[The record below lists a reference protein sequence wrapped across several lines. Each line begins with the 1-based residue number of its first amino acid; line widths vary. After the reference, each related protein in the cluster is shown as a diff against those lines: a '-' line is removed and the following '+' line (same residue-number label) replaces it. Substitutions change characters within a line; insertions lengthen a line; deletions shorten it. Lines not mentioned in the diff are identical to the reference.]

1 MNGIPPLSS
10 RDAHASPPQ
19 RVLERLHSSAAG
31 LDADEAA
38 RRLAAHGYN
47 RLPAPKRQGPLLRL
61 LRQFH
66 NVLLYMMLFA
76 SLVTALLGFW
86 VDSAVIL
93 LAVVVNALIGFVQE
107 GKAANALDAIRD
119 MLSLH
124 ALVLRDGQRQALDAE
139 RLVPG
144 DVVLLASGDRVPADL
159 RLFETKNFHVD
170 ESALTGESVPV
181 EKGCVAVAI
190 DALLGD
196 RRCMAY
202 SGTLVTSGQAR
213 GVVVATAGD
222 TELGRIGT
230 LLREVRTLATP
241 LLRQIASFSRWLALA
256 ILLLAGAT
264 FVLGTLWQGQ
274 PMVDMFMLVVAL
286 TASAIPEGLPA
297 IMTVILAL
305 GVQRMAR
312 RNAIVSRLPA
322 VETLGSVT
330 VICSDKTGTLTR
342 NEMTVQRIVTADQVI
357 EVSGAGYAPL
367 GGFSH
372 NGEGLDPAGRDDL
385 QEIGRA
391 ALLCNE
397 ARLHQEGEAWQLEGD
412 PTEGALLS
420 LGLKLGLDPQA
431 LAAERPRS
439 DAIPFES
446 EHRFMATLHHDHAGQ
461 AMVYLKGAP
470 VFLKDVARIVSAPE
484 DDYVQAWPN
493 GVPGVALVIL
503 RQPGANIVDTADAI
517 QAALPRLRE
526 MLPATIEVDVLNDRT
541 RTIRSSLHEVELTLL
556 LTIGLVVLV
565 MGLFLRQLSATL
577 IVATVLAVSLSAS
590 FAAMYVLGFTLN
602 NLTLVA
608 LIIAVGF
615 IVDDAIVV
623 VENIH
628 RHLEAGAS
636 KVEAALKGAAEIGFT
651 VISISFSL
659 IAAFIP
665 LLFMGGIV
673 GRLFR
678 EFAVSVTVAILISVL
693 ASLTLAPMLASRF
706 MPALRHAD
714 APRKGFAEWLT
725 GGYERGLRWA
735 LGHQRLM
742 LVGFAFTVL
751 VAVAG
756 YVGIPK
762 GFFPLQDTAF
772 VFGTSQAAED
782 ISYDDMVAKH
792 RQLAEIIAS
801 DPAVQSYNH
810 AVGVTGGSQSLANGR
825 FWIVLKD
832 RGERDVSV
840 GEFIDR
846 LRPQLAKV
854 PGIMLYLRAAQ
865 DINLSSGPSR
875 TQYQYAL
882 RSSDSTQLAL
892 WAQRL
897 TERLKQVP
905 GLMDVSN
912 DLQVG
917 ASVTALDIDR
927 VAAARFG
934 LSAEDVSQTLYDAFG
949 QRQVGEYQTEV
960 NQYKVVLELDARQRG
975 RAESLDWFYLRSP
988 LSGEMV
994 PLSAIAKVAA
1004 PRSGPLQINHNGMFP
1019 AVNLSFNLAAGVSL
1033 GEAVQAVQRAQEEIG
1048 MPSTIIGVFQG
1059 AAQAFQ
1065 SSLAS
1070 QPLLILAA
1078 LIAVYIILGVLYESF
1093 VHPLTIL
1100 STLPSAGIGAVFL
1113 LWAWGQDFSI
1123 MALIGIV
1130 LLIGIVKKN
1139 GILMV
1144 DFAIV
1149 AQREQGMSAEQAI
1162 YQACLTRF
1170 RPIMMTTL
1178 AALLGAIPL
1187 MIGFGTGSELR
1198 QPLGI
1203 AVVGGLLVSQV
1214 LTLFSTPVVYLALER
1229 LFHRRGTTT
1238 SDGGTAGATA
1248 T

>member
-470 VFLKDVARIVSAPE
+470 ERILDMCEAERVGDSVRSLDPDYWRRLATDTAARGLRLLAIARRAMPAEQRTLDFADVE
-484 DDYVQAWPN
+484 H
-493 GVPGVALVIL
+493 GFTLLALVGIIDPP
-503 RQPGANIVDTADAI
+503 REEAVAAVAECQAAGIAVKMITGDHVDTARAI
-517 QAALPRLRE
+517 GAMLGIGIDRPALTGAEIELLDDQRLRE
-526 MLPATIEVDVLNDRT
+526 VLPGVDVFARASPEHKLRLVQALQASGEVVAMTGDGVNDAPALKRADVGVAMGNKGTEAAKEAAEVVLADDNFATIANAVREGRAVYDNLKKFILFMLPTNGGEALIVIAAILFQ
-541 RTIRSSLHEVELTLL
+541 LTLPMTPAQIL
-556 LTIGLVVLV
+556 WINMVTSSTLGL
-565 MGLFLRQLSATL
+565 A
-577 IVATVLAVSLSAS
+577 LA
-590 FAAMYVLGFTLN
+590 F
-602 NLTLVA
+602 
-608 LIIAVGF
+608 
-615 IVDDAIVV
+615 D
-623 VENIH
+623 
-628 RHLEAGAS
+628 
-636 KVEAALKGAAEIGFT
+636 
-651 VISISFSL
+651 
-659 IAAFIP
+659 
-665 LLFMGGIV
+665 
-673 GRLFR
+673 
-678 EFAVSVTVAILISVL
+678 
-693 ASLTLAPMLASRF
+693 
-706 MPALRHAD
+706 PA
-714 APRKGFAEWLT
+714 
-725 GGYERGLRWA
+725 ERGLMQRPPRPPAEPLLSLFFVWRVLLVSLLMMA
-735 LGHQRLM
+735 SDLGFSKILFGLLPKDSQDYENAFI
-742 LVGFAFTVL
+742 VGNYPA
-751 VAVAG
+751 AWREHYDRAG
-756 YVGIPK
+756 YARVDPTVSHCTQSVLPIFWEPSIYQTRK
-762 GFFPLQDTAF
+762 QHEFFEEASAAGLVYGLTMPLHGARGELGALSLSVEAENRAEANRFMESVLPTLWMLKDYALQSGAGLAF
-772 VFGTSQAAED
+772 EHPVSKPVVLTSREKEVLQWCAIGKTSWE
-782 ISYDDMVAKH
+782 ISVICNCSEANVNFHMGNIRRKF
-792 RQLAEIIAS
+792 
-801 DPAVQSYNH
+801 
-810 AVGVTGGSQSLANGR
+810 GVT
-825 FWIVLKD
+825 
-832 RGERDVSV
+832 
-840 GEFIDR
+840 
-846 LRPQLAKV
+846 
-854 PGIMLYLRAAQ
+854 
-865 DINLSSGPSR
+865 SR
-875 TQYQYAL
+875 
-882 RSSDSTQLAL
+882 
-892 WAQRL
+892 
-897 TERLKQVP
+897 
-905 GLMDVSN
+905 
-912 DLQVG
+912 
-917 ASVTALDIDR
+917 R
-927 VAAARFG
+927 VAAI
-934 LSAEDVSQTLYDAFG
+934 
-949 QRQVGEYQTEV
+949 
-960 NQYKVVLELDARQRG
+960 
-975 RAESLDWFYLRSP
+975 
-988 LSGEMV
+988 M
-994 PLSAIAKVAA
+994 
-1004 PRSGPLQINHNGMFP
+1004 
-1019 AVNLSFNLAAGVSL
+1019 AVNLG
-1033 GEAVQAVQRAQEEIG
+1033 
-1048 MPSTIIGVFQG
+1048 
-1059 AAQAFQ
+1059 
-1065 SSLAS
+1065 
-1070 QPLLILAA
+1070 LI
-1078 LIAVYIILGVLYESF
+1078 
-1093 VHPLTIL
+1093 
-1100 STLPSAGIGAVFL
+1100 TL
-1113 LWAWGQDFSI
+1113 
-1123 MALIGIV
+1123 
-1130 LLIGIVKKN
+1130 
-1139 GILMV
+1139 
-1144 DFAIV
+1144 
-1149 AQREQGMSAEQAI
+1149 
-1162 YQACLTRF
+1162 
-1170 RPIMMTTL
+1170 
-1178 AALLGAIPL
+1178 
-1187 MIGFGTGSELR
+1187 
-1198 QPLGI
+1198 
-1203 AVVGGLLVSQV
+1203 
-1214 LTLFSTPVVYLALER
+1214 
-1229 LFHRRGTTT
+1229 
-1238 SDGGTAGATA
+1238 
-1248 T
+1248 

>member
-470 VFLKDVARIVSAPE
+470 ERI
-484 DDYVQAWPN
+484 
-493 GVPGVALVIL
+493 L
-503 RQPGANIVDTADAI
+503 
-517 QAALPRLRE
+517 
-526 MLPATIEVDVLNDRT
+526 
-541 RTIRSSLHEVELTLL
+541 
-556 LTIGLVVLV
+556 
-565 MGLFLRQLSATL
+565 
-577 IVATVLAVSLSAS
+577 
-590 FAAMYVLGFTLN
+590 
-602 NLTLVA
+602 
-608 LIIAVGF
+608 
-615 IVDDAIVV
+615 
-623 VENIH
+623 
-628 RHLEAGAS
+628 
-636 KVEAALKGAAEIGFT
+636 
-651 VISISFSL
+651 
-659 IAAFIP
+659 
-665 LLFMGGIV
+665 
-673 GRLFR
+673 
-678 EFAVSVTVAILISVL
+678 
-693 ASLTLAPMLASRF
+693 
-706 MPALRHAD
+706 
-714 APRKGFAEWLT
+714 
-725 GGYERGLRWA
+725 
-735 LGHQRLM
+735 
-742 LVGFAFTVL
+742 
-751 VAVAG
+751 
-756 YVGIPK
+756 
-762 GFFPLQDTAF
+762 
-772 VFGTSQAAED
+772 
-782 ISYDDMVAKH
+782 
-792 RQLAEIIAS
+792 
-801 DPAVQSYNH
+801 
-810 AVGVTGGSQSLANGR
+810 
-825 FWIVLKD
+825 
-832 RGERDVSV
+832 
-840 GEFIDR
+840 
-846 LRPQLAKV
+846 
-854 PGIMLYLRAAQ
+854 
-865 DINLSSGPSR
+865 
-875 TQYQYAL
+875 
-882 RSSDSTQLAL
+882 
-892 WAQRL
+892 
-897 TERLKQVP
+897 
-905 GLMDVSN
+905 
-912 DLQVG
+912 
-917 ASVTALDIDR
+917 
-927 VAAARFG
+927 
-934 LSAEDVSQTLYDAFG
+934 
-949 QRQVGEYQTEV
+949 
-960 NQYKVVLELDARQRG
+960 
-975 RAESLDWFYLRSP
+975 AESLDWFYLRSP

>member
-431 LAAERPRS
+431 LAAERNWPRNCS
-439 DAIPFES
+439 
-446 EHRFMATLHHDHAGQ
+446 
-461 AMVYLKGAP
+461 
-470 VFLKDVARIVSAPE
+470 
-484 DDYVQAWPN
+484 
-493 GVPGVALVIL
+493 
-503 RQPGANIVDTADAI
+503 
-517 QAALPRLRE
+517 RE
-526 MLPATIEVDVLNDRT
+526 F
-541 RTIRSSLHEVELTLL
+541 STLL
-556 LTIGLVVLV
+556 TKLPLKATTRN
-565 MGLFLRQLSATL
+565 RQMAR
-577 IVATVLAVSLSAS
+577 
-590 FAAMYVLGFTLN
+590 N
-602 NLTLVA
+602 NC
-608 LIIAVGF
+608 
-615 IVDDAIVV
+615 
-623 VENIH
+623 
-628 RHLEAGAS
+628 
-636 KVEAALKGAAEIGFT
+636 
-651 VISISFSL
+651 
-659 IAAFIP
+659 
-665 LLFMGGIV
+665 
-673 GRLFR
+673 
-678 EFAVSVTVAILISVL
+678 
-693 ASLTLAPMLASRF
+693 
-706 MPALRHAD
+706 
-714 APRKGFAEWLT
+714 
-725 GGYERGLRWA
+725 
-735 LGHQRLM
+735 
-742 LVGFAFTVL
+742 
-751 VAVAG
+751 
-756 YVGIPK
+756 
-762 GFFPLQDTAF
+762 
-772 VFGTSQAAED
+772 
-782 ISYDDMVAKH
+782 
-792 RQLAEIIAS
+792 
-801 DPAVQSYNH
+801 
-810 AVGVTGGSQSLANGR
+810 
-825 FWIVLKD
+825 
-832 RGERDVSV
+832 
-840 GEFIDR
+840 
-846 LRPQLAKV
+846 
-854 PGIMLYLRAAQ
+854 
-865 DINLSSGPSR
+865 LSS
-875 TQYQYAL
+875 
-882 RSSDSTQLAL
+882 
-892 WAQRL
+892 
-897 TERLKQVP
+897 
-905 GLMDVSN
+905 
-912 DLQVG
+912 
-917 ASVTALDIDR
+917 DI
-927 VAAARFG
+927 
-934 LSAEDVSQTLYDAFG
+934 
-949 QRQVGEYQTEV
+949 
-960 NQYKVVLELDARQRG
+960 
-975 RAESLDWFYLRSP
+975 
-988 LSGEMV
+988 
-994 PLSAIAKVAA
+994 
-1004 PRSGPLQINHNGMFP
+1004 
-1019 AVNLSFNLAAGVSL
+1019 
-1033 GEAVQAVQRAQEEIG
+1033 
-1048 MPSTIIGVFQG
+1048 
-1059 AAQAFQ
+1059 Q
-1065 SSLAS
+1065 SSLGAS
-1070 QPLLILAA
+1070 R
-1078 LIAVYIILGVLYESF
+1078 SR
-1093 VHPLTIL
+1093 
-1100 STLPSAGIGAVFL
+1100 PSARILVSRSCQRDSFL
-1113 LWAWGQDFSI
+1113 LSPVRRPPSAPGSQRPSALKAYTGNRSSRCEAGRISPIRLSSTSGSAPGLAYQVSTMCAWFRRR
-1123 MALIGIV
+1123 AL
-1130 LLIGIVKKN
+1130 
-1139 GILMV
+1139 
-1144 DFAIV
+1144 
-1149 AQREQGMSAEQAI
+1149 
-1162 YQACLTRF
+1162 T
-1170 RPIMMTTL
+1170 
-1178 AALLGAIPL
+1178 
-1187 MIGFGTGSELR
+1187 
-1198 QPLGI
+1198 
-1203 AVVGGLLVSQV
+1203 
-1214 LTLFSTPVVYLALER
+1214 
-1229 LFHRRGTTT
+1229 
-1238 SDGGTAGATA
+1238 
-1248 T
+1248 